1 MASSGQIEHKPVFL
15 SGSLEL
21 LAVRENGVYVDMT
34 VGLGGHAAALL
45 DKIGAGG
52 LIVGI
57 DRDEAALS
65 RAAERLKDER
75 VRLEKGCFSEIREIL
90 SGLGIEAVDGIFFDL
105 GVSMMQLK
113 DHDRGFSF
121 MSDAKLD
128 MRMDPSQKLSAW
140 EVVNRYSEKE
150 LQRVLL
156 EYGEEPLF
164 RKIAK
169 RIVSARHASSI
180 DTCAGLA
187 DIVLQAYGGRGKT
200 HPATRTFQA
209 LRIEVN
215 GELGELRKGLA
226 GAAGVLKT
234 GGRLCVISYHSL
246 EDRIVKN
253 MFREMGKEGIIKVL
267 TRKPLVPAREEILA
281 NAAARSAKIRGAE
294 KI

>member
-1 MASSGQIEHKPVFL
+1 
-15 SGSLEL
+15 
-21 LAVRENGVYVDMT
+21 
-34 VGLGGHAAALL
+34 
-45 DKIGAGG
+45 
-52 LIVGI
+52 
-57 DRDEAALS
+57 
-65 RAAERLKDER
+65 
-75 VRLEKGCFSEIREIL
+75 
-90 SGLGIEAVDGIFFDL
+90 
-105 GVSMMQLK
+105 MMQLK
-113 DHDRGFSF
+113 DHERGFSF

-128 MRMDPSQKLSAW
+128 MRMDASQKLSAW

-169 RIVSARHASSI
+169 RIVSARHSSSI
-180 DTCAGLA
+180 DTCAVLA

-209 LRIEVN
+209 VRIEVN
-215 GELGELRKGLA
+215 GELGELRTGLA

-281 NAAARSAKIRGAE
+281 NAAARSAKIRGGE